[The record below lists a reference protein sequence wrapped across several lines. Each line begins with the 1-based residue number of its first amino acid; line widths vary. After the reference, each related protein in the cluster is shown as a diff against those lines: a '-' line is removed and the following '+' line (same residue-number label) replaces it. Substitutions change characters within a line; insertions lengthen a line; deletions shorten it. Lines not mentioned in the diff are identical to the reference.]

1 MTRKV
6 RILLYILFVVN
17 VAAITFAVISTNR
30 ARLLETVLEETQRDS
45 AQLIVDLEEKLE
57 QRLAE
62 LKIAEATIADFRQQ
76 SGNTV
81 PGSL

>member
-1 MTRKV
+1 MLLPLPSPLYR
-6 RILLYILFVVN
+6 RI
-17 VAAITFAVISTNR
+17 T
-30 ARLLETVLEETQRDS
+30 ARLLETVLEETQCDS

-57 QRLAE
+57 RRLAE
-62 LKIAEATIADFRQQ
+62 LKIAEATIADLKRQ